1 VPGSDDS
8 LKVFIENTSG
18 SSTKNTYDERTL
30 EHLGS
35 RQVASPYPYPY
46 GFALNTLG
54 GDGDCVDCFVVT
66 DKALQSGDI
75 VDYIPLHLLEQVE
88 DGEVDHK
95 VLGVL
100 AGTPNIIDKHALE
113 TIRSFIMSVFSDV
126 PGKQMQLGK
135 LHGASEALRYIRECR
150 V

>member
-1 VPGSDDS
+1 MLQSDEVI
-8 LKVFIENTSG
+8 KVFIENVSG
-18 SSTKNTYDERTL
+18 SSTKNTYDEQTL
-30 EHLGS
+30 KHLGS
-35 RQVASPYPYPY
+35 QQVASPYPYPY

-66 DKALQSGDI
+66 DKALKSGDI
-75 VDYIPLHLLEQVE
+75 VDFVPLHLLEQIE

-100 AGTPNIIDKHALE
+100 AETPNVIDELALE
-113 TIRSFIMSVFSDV
+113 TIRAFIMSVFSDV
-126 PGKQMQLGK
+126 PGKQMQLGT
-135 LHGASEALRYIRECR
+135 LHGAPEALQYIRECR

>member
-1 VPGSDDS
+1 MPRSDDII
-8 LKVFIENTSG
+8 KVFIENVSG
-18 SSTKNTYDERTL
+18 SSTKNTFDEQTL
-30 EHLGS
+30 KHLGS
-35 RQVASPYPYPY
+35 QQVASPYPYPY

-66 DKALQSGDI
+66 DKALKSGDI
-75 VDYIPLHLLEQVE
+75 VDFVPLHLLEQIE

-100 AGTPNIIDKHALE
+100 AETPNVIDELALE
-113 TIRSFIMSVFSDV
+113 TIRAFIMSVFSDL
-126 PGKQMQLGK
+126 PGKQMQLGT
-135 LHGASEALRYIRECR
+135 LHGATEALRYIRECR